1 MQFMKMQFK
10 IPKLRQLRALLAV
23 ARAGRVAKAASTL
36 NVSQPA
42 VTRAIQSLEKEI
54 GVLMF
59 ERTRER
65 MVLTRLGSIVVERAE
80 RAFDHLT
87 AAENEMRRL
96 SRSSGPA
103 ISATMLTRFVTNHEL
118 NAVITIGDVHSVT
131 SAAASLGVSQP
142 AVNRSLRNIEQRMNL
157 RLFDRTSRG
166 MLPTDC
172 GEILIRRAKLAFLEI
187 RQAMEEIASLSGDAK
202 GRISIGSLPLPRT
215 YLIPTAVSRFLEE
228 FPNATVSIYDGV
240 YEKLLADLC
249 AGDIDMILGTLRDP
263 VPIEG
268 TTSEVLFEDGMII
281 AARSDHPL
289 FEKSNLSF
297 EDIRDARWVM
307 PHQGVPLRRQFE
319 EQMRANGLPVPEYV
333 IETDSTVVIRTLLL
347 DSDRLAVV
355 SENQIYEAKAQGLLA
370 PLPLQLDVRKRKI
383 GAVIRTDYVPTPAVN
398 TLMKYLRA
406 VGAEIGKI
414 RE

>member
-1 MQFMKMQFK
+1 M
-10 IPKLRQLRALLAV
+10 IPKLRQLRALLSV
-23 ARAGRVAKAASTL
+23 ARMGRVAKAATAL

-54 GVLMF
+54 GVPMF

-65 MVLTRLGSIVVERAE
+65 MVPTRLGAIVVDRAE

-96 SRSSGPA
+96 SRSAGQSV
-103 ISATMLTRFVTNHEL
+103 SATLLTRFVTNHEL

-131 SAAASLGVSQP
+131 SAAAMLGVSQP
-142 AVNRSLRNIEQRMNL
+142 AVNRSLRNIEQRLNV
-157 RLFDRTSRG
+157 RLFDRTPRG
-166 MLPTDC
+166 MLPTES

-187 RQAMEEIASLSGDAK
+187 RQSMEEIANLSGDAQ
-202 GRISIGSLPLPRT
+202 GRIAIGALPLPRT
-215 YLIPTAVSRFLEE
+215 FLVPTAVSRFLDE

-249 AGDIDMILGTLRDP
+249 SGDLDMILGTIRDP
-263 VPIEG
+263 APVEG
-268 TTSEVLFEDGMII
+268 ISSETFFEDGMIV

-289 FEKSNLSF
+289 FEKDPLSF
-297 EDIRDARWVM
+297 EDLKDARWVM
-307 PHQGVPLRRQFE
+307 PHQGVPLRKQFE
-319 EQMRANGLPVPEYV
+319 EMLEKHGISVPEHV

-355 SENQIYEAKAQGLLA
+355 SENQIHQAKSQGLLA
-370 PLPLQLDVRKRKI
+370 ALPIELDVRKRKI
-383 GAVIRTDYVPTPAVN
+383 GAVTRTDYVATPAVT

-406 VGAEIGKI
+406 VGDEIAQAST
-414 RE
+414 